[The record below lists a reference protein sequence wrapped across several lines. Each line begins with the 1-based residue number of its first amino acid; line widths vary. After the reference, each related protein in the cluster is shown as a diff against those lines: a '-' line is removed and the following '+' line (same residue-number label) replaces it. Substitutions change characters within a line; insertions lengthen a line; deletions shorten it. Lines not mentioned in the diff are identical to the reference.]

1 VSDAGPEGLKVS
13 DEGPKSLKMSGTGAE
28 GLKGRMILVHVSR
41 SEEGLTGVKNRKGDT
56 PS

>member
-1 VSDAGPEGLKVS
+1 MKASDAGPEG
-13 DEGPKSLKMSGTGAE
+13 LKMSGTGAE